1 MNRLAKTRETTVAVI
16 GGGVAGMSAACA
28 LAEAGL
34 RVQLVERRD
43 YLGGRAS
50 SYVHPGVEET
60 IDNCQHVL
68 FGCCTNLIGFYRRIG
83 ALDKVHWTSEM
94 TMIEP
99 GGRRRSKLGTNPL
112 LPAPLH
118 GLPSLLT
125 ARVFSLED
133 KMSLARAFR
142 AMLRPVAPDSKE
154 TLAEWLTRHRQS
166 RGAVERFWKLV
177 IASALNAEIDS
188 IAVPYAAKVI
198 RELFMNS
205 AAAGR
210 MGINVVPLSE
220 LYSGV
225 EGLLGKNGSSLRL
238 NRNVERIEWD
248 EEVSEWRVGTRT
260 GALTADYLVLALPFE
275 AMGKLLPMMPP
286 GEGVEALANQIE
298 RQEHWPIC
306 SAHLW
311 FDREITELDHA
322 VMLDREVHWLFNRSK
337 LQPWRK
343 TKGSYIEVEVSAS
356 RVYAARE
363 RNEAIALT
371 LRELAEFFPEVTSA
385 KLVKAAL
392 VKEVRATF
400 GVPPGVDS
408 FRPATTES
416 PWPHSFLAGD
426 WIATGWPS
434 TMESAARSGHLA
446 AEAVCRSIG
455 APRKFLEPDLKPTG
469 FMRFM
474 RQVDGFR
481 YRGFPGLKSE
491 TWGTQNWYI
500 F

>member
-1 MNRLAKTRETTVAVI
+1 LSRLANTPEKTVTVI

-34 RVQLVERRD
+34 RVQLVERRG

-68 FGCCTNLIGFYRRIG
+68 FGCCTNLIDFYRRIG
-83 ALDKVHWTSEM
+83 ALDKVGWTSEM

-99 GGRRRSKLGTNPL
+99 GGRYSVLGPFGPGPL
-112 LPAPLH
+112 NLPAPLH
-118 GLPSLLT
+118 GLPRLLT
-125 ARVFSLED
+125 AHAFTLAD
-133 KMSLARAFR
+133 KVSLARAFR
-142 AMLRPVAPDSKE
+142 AMLRPVAPDSQE
-154 TLAEWLTRHRQS
+154 TLAEWLIRHGQS

-205 AAAGR
+205 AEAGR
-210 MGINVVPLSE
+210 MGINMVPMSE

-225 EGLLGKNGSSLRL
+225 EGLLGKSGSSLHL
-238 NRNVERIEWD
+238 NSNVERIEWD
-248 EEVSEWRVGTRT
+248 EEVSEWRLATRT
-260 GALTADYLVLALPFE
+260 GTLVSDYMVLALPFE
-275 AMGKLLPMMPP
+275 AMGKLTLSMPP
-286 GEGVEALANQIE
+286 ADGAEALANRIG
-298 RQEHWPIC
+298 RHEHWPIC

-343 TKGSYIEVEVSAS
+343 SNAYYIEVEVSAS

-371 LRELAEFFPEVTSA
+371 LRELAEFFPAVTSA
-385 KLVKAAL
+385 RLVKAAL

-400 GVPPGVDS
+400 GVPPGIDA
-408 FRPATTES
+408 FRPPSRS
-416 PWPHSFLAGD
+416 PWPNCVLAGD

-446 AEAVCRSIG
+446 AEAVCTSLG
-455 APRKFLEPDLKPTG
+455 APQKFLEPDLKPQG
-469 FMRFM
+469 LMRFI
-474 RQVDGFR
+474 R
-481 YRGFPGLKSE
+481 
-491 TWGTQNWYI
+491 
-500 F
+500 

>member
-1 MNRLAKTRETTVAVI
+1 MSRLAKIPEKTVTVV

-34 RVQLVERRD
+34 RVRLVERRG

-68 FGCCTNLIGFYRRIG
+68 FGCCTNLIGFYRRVG
-83 ALDKVHWTSEM
+83 ALDKVRWTSEM

-99 GGRRRSKLGTNPL
+99 GSRRRSALGPFRFGPFT

-118 GLPSLLT
+118 GLPRLLT
-125 ARVFSLED
+125 AHAFTLAD
-133 KMSLARAFR
+133 KVSLARAFR
-142 AMLRPVAPDSKE
+142 AMLRSVAPDSKE
-154 TLAEWLTRHRQS
+154 TLAEWLVRHRQS

-177 IASALNAEIDS
+177 IASALNAEIDC

-210 MGINVVPLSE
+210 MGINAVPLSE

-225 EGLLGKNGSSLRL
+225 EGLLGNNESSLYL
-238 NRNVERIEWD
+238 NSGVERIDWD
-248 EEVSEWRVGTRT
+248 EEVSEWTLTTRT
-260 GALTADYLVLALPFE
+260 GALVSDYIVLALPFD
-275 AMGKLLPMMPP
+275 AMGKLLPHMPP
-286 GEGVEALANQIE
+286 ATGAEALANRIA
-298 RQEHWPIC
+298 RHEHRPIC

-343 TKGSYIEVEVSAS
+343 TKGSYIEIEVSAS
-356 RVYAARE
+356 RVYAARK
-363 RNEAIALT
+363 RNEAIELT
-371 LRELAEFFPEVTSA
+371 LRELAEFFPAVTSA

-400 GVPPGVDS
+400 GVPPGVDAS
-408 FRPATTES
+408 RPAATQS
-416 PWPHSFLAGD
+416 PWPNSFLAGD

-446 AEAVCRSIG
+446 AEAVCTSIG
-455 APRKFLEPDLKPTG
+455 APQKFLEPDLEPQG
-469 FMRFM
+469 LMRFI
-474 RQVDGFR
+474 R
-481 YRGFPGLKSE
+481 
-491 TWGTQNWYI
+491 
-500 F
+500 